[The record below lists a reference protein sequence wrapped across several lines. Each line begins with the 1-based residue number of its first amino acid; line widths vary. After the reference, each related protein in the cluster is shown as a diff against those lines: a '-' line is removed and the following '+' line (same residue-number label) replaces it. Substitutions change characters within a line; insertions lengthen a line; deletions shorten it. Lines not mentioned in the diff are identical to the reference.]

1 MQSCIFV
8 PGKKK
13 KRYFTRGPARSANLA
28 YCTAI
33 ISCYILI
40 IIVNLI
46 RNTTTMCFYNL
57 HTIRRP
63 EGEENLITEYY
74 RKIYFASSHDHY
86 IQKNL

>member
-1 MQSCIFV
+1 MLNCLVYPLGGDAIMYICTR
-8 PGKKK
+8 KKK
-13 KRYFTRGPARSANLA
+13 KRYFTRGSARGANLA

-57 HTIRRP
+57 NTIRRP
-63 EGEENLITEYY
+63 EGEE
-74 RKIYFASSHDHY
+74 
-86 IQKNL
+86 